1 MRKVVP
7 FFIMLLMTSTSA
19 LAHQKGEVLN
29 LTPDAAVVLKSETLK
44 LRLVRQMDTLPG
56 NIEVWAAQPQL
67 EDPKAFSPLRIV
79 YFLPDGRMLAGHIF
93 DAKMRPLTIHYA
105 VELQKRIERRLLPLD
120 DALAIPAG
128 GHDTEFERMALIV
141 SDSDDWI
148 RQARKM
154 IETIET
160 DEALRHIPWTIYYLP
175 MGDAAHIPAS
185 ARAWKAAGSDW
196 MRQFV
201 RNGGGNDALT
211 AQASRLSD
219 AEAESLHAIME
230 NANKAVNRL
239 GVPAKGTYVLY
250 QGHSFSIPEDA
261 DTAGLATILRY
272 GKR

>member
-7 FFIMLLMTSTSA
+7 FFIMLLMTSTPA

-93 DAKMRPLTIHYA
+93 DRQMRPLTIRYA
-105 VELQKRIERRLLPLD
+105 VRLQKRIERRLLPLD

-148 RQARKM
+148 RQARMM
-154 IETIET
+154 IEAIEK
-160 DEALRHIPWTIYYLP
+160 DESLRHIPWTIYYLP
-175 MGDAAHIPAS
+175 TGDAEHIPAS
-185 ARAWKAAGSDW
+185 ARAWQGAGADW
-196 MRQFV
+196 MRQFI
-201 RNGGGNDALT
+201 RNGGAPDELT
-211 AQASRLSD
+211 QQASSLSD
-219 AEAESLHAIME
+219 AASARLRSIIEK
-230 NANKAVNRL
+230 ANKAVNRL
-239 GVPAKGTYVLY
+239 GVPAVGTYVLY
-250 QGHSFSIPEDA
+250 QGHSFTIPEDA